1 MAQFDVV
8 KKNLENRGFVF
19 LREKALMKLNLLPME
34 LKSICP
40 PSMAWQKLGKLSLL
54 AETAIVWRQSYM
66 VTKRCILWRDKTSWP
81 RTTMQPY
88 GEPETLPPH

>member
-8 KKNLENRGFVF
+8 KKNLENRGFAF

-40 PSMAWQKLGKLSLL
+40 PSMA
-54 AETAIVWRQSYM
+54 
-66 VTKRCILWRDKTSWP
+66 
-81 RTTMQPY
+81 
-88 GEPETLPPH
+88 